1 MEHLEPPVQSTPLSD
16 LLLNV
21 FSSPGDAFEGL
32 KPSPARASVW
42 IIPMII
48 IILIASGFSYVM
60 FTNPTLKDQFMQA
73 QEQALQKS
81 VDSGKMTQAQADQ
94 SRQGMEKMGGMFIAF
109 GIIGSVVFV
118 SVMFFGAA
126 LVLWLAGKIAMGSTA
141 GYGKYLEIYGLS
153 GWIGILGGIITLLMV
168 IAMGSLYASPSA
180 ALAVLSNYNPTDNT
194 HKILS
199 ALNIFSIW
207 QAAVIGI
214 GMGKIAGKSTGLGMG
229 IAFGLWV
236 VWVAITVFLGFGR

>member
-1 MEHLEPPVQSTPLSD
+1 MEHLEPPVQSVPVSD

-42 IIPMII
+42 LIPMII
-48 IILIASGFSYVM
+48 VILIASGFTYVM
-60 FTNPTLKDQFMQA
+60 FTNPTLKDQFTQA

-81 VDSGKMTQAQADQ
+81 VDSGKITQAQADQ
-94 SRQGMEKMGGMFIAF
+94 QREGMEKMGGMFIAF
-109 GIIGSVVFV
+109 GIIGSVIFF
-118 SVMFFGAA
+118 SIMFFGAA
-126 LVLWLAGKIAMGSTA
+126 LVLWLAGKMAMGSTA

-153 GWIGILGGIITLLMV
+153 SWIGILGGIITLLMV
-168 IAMGSLYASPSA
+168 IGMGSLYASPSA
-180 ALAVLSNYNPTDNT
+180 ALAVLSNYNAMDNV

-214 GMGKIAGKSTGLGMG
+214 GMGKIADKSTGLGMG

-236 VWVAITVFLGFGR
+236 VWVAITVFLGFAR

>member
-1 MEHLEPPVQSTPLSD
+1 MEHLEAPVQATPVSD

-42 IIPMII
+42 LIPMII
-48 IILIASGFSYVM
+48 VIVIASGFSYVM

-73 QEQALQKS
+73 QEQAFQKNI
-81 VDSGKMTQAQADQ
+81 DSGKMTQAQAEQ
-94 SRQGMEKMGGMFIAF
+94 SRQGMERMGGMFIAF

-126 LVLWLAGKIAMGSTA
+126 LALWLAGKMAMGSTA

-153 GWIGILGGIITLLMV
+153 SWIGILGGIITLLMV
-168 IAMGSLYASPSA
+168 IGMGSLYASPSA
-180 ALAVLSNYNPTDNT
+180 ALAILSNYNPTDNT

-199 ALNIFSIW
+199 AINIFSIW

-214 GMGKIAGKSTGLGMG
+214 GMSKLAGKSAGMGMG

-236 VWVAITVFLGFGR
+236 VWVAITVFIGFGR

>member
-42 IIPMII
+42 LIPMII
-48 IILIASGFSYVM
+48 IILIASGFTYVM

-81 VDSGKMTQAQADQ
+81 VDTGKMTQAQADQ

-207 QAAVIGI
+207 QAVVIGI